1 MIGKTI
7 SHYKIIEK
15 LGEGGMGVVYK
26 AEDTKLKREVAIK
39 FLPDYISSNEEER
52 KRFEIEAQAAASLNH
67 PNITTIHS
75 IEEAD
80 ENVFIVMEYIDGK
93 ELKDIVGAYRDM
105 PLPIND
111 VLNYAIQIAEGLEA
125 AHKKGIVH
133 RDIKSQNIMIT
144 EDGKVKIMD
153 FGLAKIRGGTQV
165 TKLGSTVGTIA
176 YMSPE
181 QAKGDE
187 VDHRTDIWSFGVV
200 LYEMLAGK
208 QPFKG
213 DYDQAIIYSILNEQ
227 PELEGNVSER
237 WKYIIGKALSKN
249 KGDRY
254 QSAGELLED
263 LKQKNTK
270 FETGQEQVI
279 SKSLLSKNWKLITA
293 GFVVTMLIVLSLFF
307 FNSSSDSIKIKK
319 SIAVLPFTNLSTD
332 PDQEY
337 FADGIAEEII
347 NLLAQIPN
355 LKVSS
360 RTSSFRFKGKEIAI
374 QTIGNEL
381 GVGTVLEGSVRKSG
395 NRLRITAQLINV
407 SDGFNLWS
415 NSYERE
421 LTDVFEIQDDLS
433 ESIVKALQL
442 KLSGNQINS
451 FNTRNVANI
460 EAYNLYL
467 KGRYYWNKRSEE
479 GVNKSMKYFQQTIDI
494 DSTYAQAYAGLGD
507 SYLMLGVYGRR
518 KPEESISIAK
528 SFIEKALKLNNK
540 LAEAYATLGDIN
552 IHYDWNLDAA
562 ENNLKKAIELNPQYA
577 NGYHWYSEVLVL
589 RGEFERAYQQSQHA
603 LELDPYSLIINTQLG
618 EHYQRGGEFQKAI
631 DQLQKT
637 LEFDSTFAYAY
648 YDLGIIYIALNQFN
662 DALNYFRKA
671 YSLAPEDTRILS
683 GLAYSEGL
691 TGSKEK
697 AEYLGKVLLKRAA
710 SKYVPSYDLAVVSL
724 GLGQKEEALEYLKK
738 AYEERGPWMLFL
750 KLNPLFN
757 SLSDDLRF
765 QELFRRIVN

>member
-1 MIGKTI
+1 MIGQTI
-7 SHYKIIEK
+7 SHYKILEK
-15 LGEGGMGVVYK
+15 LGEGGMGVVYL
-26 AEDTKLKREVAIK
+26 AEDTKLERKVAIK
-39 FLPDYISSNEEER
+39 FLPRHISVNSEER
-52 KRFEIEAQAAASLNH
+52 ERFKIEAKAAASLNH
-67 PNITTIHS
+67 PNISTIHS
-75 IEEAD
+75 IEEVNED
-80 ENVFIVMEYIDGK
+80 VFIVMEYIDGE
-93 ELKDIVGAYRDM
+93 ELKNKIKSD
-105 PLPIND
+105 PIPIGEVINI
-111 VLNYAIQIAEGLEA
+111 AIQIAEGLEA

-144 EDGKVKIMD
+144 KDSKVKIMD
-153 FGLAKIRGGTQV
+153 FGLAKIGRGTQV
-165 TKLGSTVGTIA
+165 TQIGSTVGTIA

-181 QAKGDE
+181 QTKGDE
-187 VDHRTDIWSFGVV
+187 VDNRTDIWSFGVV
-200 LYEMLAGK
+200 LYEILTGK

-213 DYDQAIIYSILNEQ
+213 DYDQAVIYSILNEE

-237 WKYIIGKALSKN
+237 LMYIIAKALSKN
-249 KGDRY
+249 KEDRY
-254 QSAGELLED
+254 QSVGELLED
-263 LKQKNTK
+263 LKQKNAK
-270 FETGQEQVI
+270 FETDQEQVI

-293 GFVVTMLIVLSLFF
+293 GFVVTMLIVFGLFF
-307 FNSSSDSIKIKK
+307 FNSSSDSVKIKK

-332 PDQEY
+332 SDQEY
-337 FADGIAEEII
+337 FADGMAEEII
-347 NLLAQIPN
+347 NSLAQIPN

-442 KLSGNQINS
+442 TLSGNQINS
-451 FNTRNVANI
+451 FNTRNLANV

-479 GVNKSMKYFQQTIDI
+479 GVNKSIEYFQQTIDI

-528 SFIEKALKLNNK
+528 SFIEKALKINNK

-552 IHYDWNLDAA
+552 IHYDWDLDAA
-562 ENNLKKAIELNPQYA
+562 EKNLKKAIELNPQYA

-603 LELDPYSLIINTQLG
+603 LELDPYSLIINAQLG
-618 EHYQRGGEFQKAI
+618 QHYQRGGEFQKAI

-648 YDLGIIYIALNQFN
+648 YDLGIAYIALNQFN

-691 TGSKEK
+691 TGSKEN
-697 AEYLGKVLLKRAA
+697 AERLGKVLLKRAV
-710 SKYVPSYDLAVVSL
+710 SKYVSSYDLAVISL
-724 GLGQKEEALEYLKK
+724 GLGQKDKALEYLEK

-757 SLSDDLRF
+757 SLSDDFRF